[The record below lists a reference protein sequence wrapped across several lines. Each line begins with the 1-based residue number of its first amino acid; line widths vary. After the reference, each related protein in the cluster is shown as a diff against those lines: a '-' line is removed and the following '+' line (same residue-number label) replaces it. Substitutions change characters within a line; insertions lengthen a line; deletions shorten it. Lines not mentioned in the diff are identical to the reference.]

1 MQSKRERSRERVEAS
16 FMRLAVGSVVCE
28 RYVSCTQRMRDF
40 SLKRERERD
49 LPWWSA
55 RLGKQSIQALAPKST
70 ST

>member
-40 SLKRERERD
+40 SLKRERETCLDD
-49 LPWWSA
+49 LQ
-55 RLGKQSIQALAPKST
+55 G
-70 ST
+70 